1 MTDHVL
7 LLAQTA
13 EASTGPMDV
22 MDRVSSRLDILN
34 HPDELLAALANMHIV
49 WASVLLVVGGLCVL
63 NGYRWHRYVIVVC
76 AFLGGLGLGHL
87 LSKQMGE
94 SRIAMGAIGLL
105 CAVIATP
112 LLRFAVA
119 IFGGLTGAFV
129 GAHAWT
135 GFNGAEGGQIAAAGM
150 GFIAVGM
157 AAFLMYRVV
166 VMLFTSIGGAA
177 MGVLGGI
184 TLMLHVPTWE
194 EPIRASLTANNM
206 LVPLLVSVGAVTGL
220 VIQNTGMRGARQGG
234 AQAKAA

>member
-1 MTDHVL
+1 
-7 LLAQTA
+7 
-13 EASTGPMDV
+13 
-22 MDRVSSRLDILN
+22 
-34 HPDELLAALANMHIV
+34 
-49 WASVLLVVGGLCVL
+49 
-63 NGYRWHRYVIVVC
+63 
-76 AFLGGLGLGHL
+76 
-87 LSKQMGE
+87 
-94 SRIAMGAIGLL
+94 
-105 CAVIATP
+105 
-112 LLRFAVA
+112 
-119 IFGGLTGAFV
+119 
-129 GAHAWT
+129 
-135 GFNGAEGGQIAAAGM
+135 M

-194 EPIRASLTANNM
+194 EPIRTSLTANNM